1 MLHWFNYNLQNEE
14 EIIASDSFVSQKEEE
29 QTTPVVVKCLIVID
43 NETRVPMD
51 VPKNEVRDIF
61 QVLEFVR
68 NAIKNPTEEEEDTP
82 ISVKLI
88 GKSNCYWYNTKN
100 VEQGVVTGFNKNT
113 NSVESFNHL
122 EEINLPKNSTT
133 IRMPRIQK
141 RRRK

>member
-29 QTTPVVVKCLIVID
+29 ETTPVVVKCLIVID